1 MSPFETFML
10 PILIVLGSLF
20 LRFLLVNNPYQSI
33 RSKRHM
39 VLSSLGKDAI
49 TINDFINLPEQV
61 KV

>member
-1 MSPFETFML
+1 ML

-33 RSKRHM
+33 RSQRHM
-39 VLSSLGKDAI
+39 GLSSLGKDAI

>member
-1 MSPFETFML
+1 ML

-20 LRFLLVNNPYQSI
+20 LRFLLANNPYQSI
-33 RSKRHM
+33 RSQRHM